1 MLGMGIIMDTVTYSL
16 KGNREDSENYYLQVA
31 AFTDRVLAKA
41 KNLLEADTALFNRQ
55 FFYDNTL
62 SSDEGSLELLI
73 LGVYWRTYM
82 SSAAALGRFEGK
94 LLSGVSKLRENNR
107 KARWV
112 VDPLKGFLTGV
123 LLYRK
128 KENIP
133 VPRYSTENFNRLIL
147 WLEASGEFQ
156 QEVVRLKK
164 RLENIKKL
172 PHERAARVI
181 ASAVALAEW
190 FEAQSMAA
198 LGIYTQNVEKYL
210 KASWPEHYWKE
221 DMVFCGQKRVE
232 YHLNMVGAEIM
243 NRVYREDFLKKKQ
256 KILLLPTCMRQPAG
270 DKCHAVLRGKGFN
283 CTGCSPDC
291 PVRIITEFGK
301 NNGLQVRMVP
311 HESSIASTQTDESL
325 FNEESGVI
333 GVSCALNLIS
343 GGWMLKEKGVPAQC
357 VLLDYCGCKKHW
369 DKDGIVTNIN
379 QEQLLR
385 IVKGIPEEHS

>member
-1 MLGMGIIMDTVTYSL
+1 MDTVTYSL
-16 KGNREDSENYYLQVA
+16 RGNRDDSENYYLQVA
-31 AFTDRVLAKA
+31 VFTDRVLEKA
-41 KNLLEADTALFNRQ
+41 KNLFEADTVLFNRQ
-55 FFYDNTL
+55 FFYDNPL
-62 SSDEGSLELLI
+62 STDEGILELLI

-82 SSAAALGRFEGK
+82 ASATALGRFEGK
-94 LLSGVSKLRENNR
+94 LLSGVSKLRENNH
-107 KARWV
+107 KARWA
-112 VDPLKGFLTGV
+112 VDPLKGFLTAV
-123 LLYRK
+123 LLYRNK
-128 KENIP
+128 KTVP
-133 VPRYSTENFNRLIL
+133 APRYNIENFNRLIL
-147 WLEASGEFQ
+147 WLEASGEFR
-156 QEVVRLKK
+156 QEVIRLKK
-164 RLENIKKL
+164 WLEHIKKL
-172 PHERAARVI
+172 SHERASRVI
-181 ASAVALAEW
+181 ASAVALAKW
-190 FEAQSMAA
+190 FEVQSMAA

-210 KASWPEHYWKE
+210 KASWPEHHWKE
-221 DMVFCGQKRVE
+221 DMVFCGQKRIE

-256 KILLLPTCMRQPAG
+256 KILLLPTCMRRPAG

-291 PVRIITEFGK
+291 PVRNITEFGK

-369 DKDGIVTNIN
+369 DKEGIVTNIN

-385 IVKGIPEEHS
+385 IVKGTPDEIQVK